1 MSVEV
6 QAATPLVDVRGLQ
19 VRFPAAG
26 ELRTVVEG
34 LDLRIEAGECVAL
47 VGESGSG
54 KSVTARSLIDLA
66 GPGAQV
72 QAERFLIDGADAR
85 AFGAAD
91 WRSLRGTFAGL
102 VMQDALVSLD
112 PLRPIGAEVGEVL
125 TQHRLLRGRAAV
137 RQRVVDTL
145 AQVGMPAPE
154 QRLHQHA
161 HELSGGL
168 RQRALIAAAIVA
180 GPRLIIADEPTTAL
194 DAALQQQVIGLLAGR
209 VRASGAGLLLISH
222 DLSAVAGIADRVIV
236 MRAGRVV
243 ESGPTRE
250 VLAWPR
256 EAYTRQLIAAVPS
269 ASSRGS
275 RLASARFVREET
287 QGQARVRIEREPLP
301 PRQAPS
307 GEPVLRVQGIGKRYR
322 RRGLRAQPPFV
333 ALADVFFEVRAGEVL
348 GLVGASGSGKTTC
361 ARIVLGL
368 DEPDAGEV
376 QLLGQPW
383 SGRPETSRRALR
395 PRLQYIPQDPLS
407 SFDPRYR
414 VRDVV
419 AQNLP
424 GLRGEARDAR
434 VRALLAQ
441 VGLATDLLDRLPR
454 TLSGGQRQRL
464 AIARALAAEPQ
475 LIVCDE
481 PVSALDVSIQAQVID
496 LIGELQSRLGTALL
510 FISHDINLV
519 RHVADRVVVLDQG
532 RVVER
537 GPVDEVLAQ
546 PSHAYTRSLL
556 AAVPAPLVG

>member
-1 MSVEV
+1 MSVEA

-26 ELRTVVEG
+26 GLRTVVER
-34 LDLRIEAGECVAL
+34 LDLRIEAAECVAL

-54 KSVTARSLIDLA
+54 KSVTARALIDLA

-85 AFGAAD
+85 DFAAAD
-91 WRSLRGTFAGL
+91 WRRLRGTFAGL

-137 RQRVVDTL
+137 RRRVIDTL
-145 AQVGMPAPE
+145 SQVGMPEPG
-154 QRLHQHA
+154 QRLRQHA

-168 RQRALIAAAIVA
+168 RQRALIAAAIAA

-194 DAALQQQVIGLLAGR
+194 DAALQQQVIGLLADR

-275 RLASARFVREET
+275 RLASARFVREEA
-287 QGQARVRIEREPLP
+287 QDQARVHIEREPLP
-301 PRQAPS
+301 PRQPPT

-322 RRGLRAQPPFV
+322 RRGLRAQAPFV
-333 ALADVFFEVRAGEVL
+333 ALADVSFEVRAGEVL
-348 GLVGASGSGKTTC
+348 GLVGASGSGKSTC

-368 DEPDAGEV
+368 DEPDAGAV

-383 SGRPETSRRALR
+383 SALPEPSRRALR
-395 PRLQYIPQDPLS
+395 PKLQYIPQDPLS

-424 GLRGEARDAR
+424 GLRGEVRDAR
-434 VRALLAQ
+434 VRGLLAQ
-441 VGLATDLLDRLPR
+441 VGLAADLLDRLPR

-532 RVVER
+532 RVVEQ
-537 GPVDEVLAQ
+537 GPVDAVLAH